1 MTGREDSMEK
11 DIQNHNNDEIEIDLV
26 ELFGELKK
34 NWKLIAGTTVAFA
47 AAAAIYSFCIAKPV
61 YQYNAMIR
69 IPANIINHEF
79 TVNTCLELLKNDGV
93 ASVKNARR
101 TSLISLSF
109 DAYSSA
115 DAKAVAEAYLPKAL
129 EKVNR
134 IIRGAD
140 GVVVDKDVV
149 WNNEEAVMPVK
160 VNSSFSKD
168 AKAELIL
175 QNKQLDIPV
184 SPNKKKNIA
193 VATLLG
199 LFISCGYSIRKFL

>member
-1 MTGREDSMEK
+1 MQDNQDNRPV
-11 DIQNHNNDEIEIDLV
+11 NNDEIEIDLV
-26 ELFGELKK
+26 ELFAEIKK

-101 TSLISLSF
+101 TSLLSLSF
-109 DAYSSA
+109 DAYSPA

-134 IIRGAD
+134 IIKGAD

-149 WNNEEAVMPVK
+149 GSNEEAVMPVK
-160 VNSSFSKD
+160 VNSSFAKD
-168 AKAELIL
+168 AEAELIL

-193 VATLLG
+193 VAAILG
-199 LFISCGYSIRKFL
+199 ICISIFYVLGKYMFNK

>member
-1 MTGREDSMEK
+1 MQENQDNRLV
-11 DIQNHNNDEIEIDLV
+11 NNDEIEIDLV

-34 NWKLIAGTTVAFA
+34 NIKFIGGVTLLFIIVSS
-47 AAAAIYSFCIAKPV
+47 IYSFCIAKPV
-61 YQYNAMIR
+61 YRYNAVIR

-101 TSLISLSF
+101 TSLLSLSF
-109 DAYSSA
+109 DAYSPA

-134 IIRGAD
+134 IISSAD

-149 WNNEEAVMPVK
+149 GINEEAIMPVK

-175 QNKQLDIPV
+175 QNKQLDVPV

-199 LFISCGYSIRKFL
+199 LFVSCGYTIGKFLWKK

>member
-1 MTGREDSMEK
+1 MEK

-101 TSLISLSF
+101 TSLLSLSF
-109 DAYSSA
+109 DAYSPA

-134 IIRGAD
+134 IIKGAD

-149 WNNEEAVMPVK
+149 GSNEEAVMPVK
-160 VNSSFSKD
+160 VNSSFAKD
-168 AKAELIL
+168 AEAELIL

-193 VATLLG
+193 VAAILG
-199 LFISCGYSIRKFL
+199 ICISIFYVLGKYMFNK

>member
-1 MTGREDSMEK
+1 MQENQDNRSV
-11 DIQNHNNDEIEIDLV
+11 NNDEIEIDLV

-34 NWKLIAGTTVAFA
+34 NWKLIVGTTVAFA

-79 TVNTCLELLKNDGV
+79 TVNTCLELLTNDGV

-109 DAYSSA
+109 DAYSPA

-129 EKVNR
+129 EKVNH
-134 IIRGAD
+134 IIKGAD

-149 WNNEEAVMPVK
+149 GSNQEAVMPVK
-160 VNSSFSKD
+160 VNSSFAKD
-168 AKAELIL
+168 AEAELIL

-199 LFISCGYSIRKFL
+199 LFVSCGYTIGKFLWKK

>member
-1 MTGREDSMEK
+1 MQENQDNRSV
-11 DIQNHNNDEIEIDLV
+11 NNDEIEIDLV
-26 ELFGELKK
+26 EVFGELKK
-34 NWKLIAGTTVAFA
+34 NIKFIGGVTLLFIIVAS
-47 AAAAIYSFCIAKPV
+47 IYSFCIAKPV
-61 YQYNAMIR
+61 YRYNAVIR

-101 TSLISLSF
+101 TSLLSLSF
-109 DAYSSA
+109 DAYSPA

-134 IIRGAD
+134 IIKGAD

-149 WNNEEAVMPVK
+149 GSNQETVMPVK
-160 VNSSFSKD
+160 VNSSFARG

-184 SPNKKKNIA
+184 SPNKKKNVA
-193 VATLLG
+193 VAILLG
-199 LFISCGYSIRKFL
+199 LFVSGGYTIGKFLWKK